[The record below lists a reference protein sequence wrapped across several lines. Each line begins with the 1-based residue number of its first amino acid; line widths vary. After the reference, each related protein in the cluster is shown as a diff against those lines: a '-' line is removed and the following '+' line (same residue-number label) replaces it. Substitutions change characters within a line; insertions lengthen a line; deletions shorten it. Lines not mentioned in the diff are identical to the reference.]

1 MKTKLIL
8 VISLLTLGLTPMKAQ
23 NKVTGTVTDK
33 NGYPIAGAKVENPKT
48 QQSVLTDPDGTFS
61 MTTDEMPKKL
71 KVRYVGMGDKTVK
84 YAPNM
89 NIKLK
94 EKAEWHFNVSAGIGQ
109 SKFVF
114 GSYGDDFKYQFAWKV
129 AVGAEK
135 EVLTNIYFMPSLM
148 FSNTN
153 SKYVNDNFDPVYMK
167 RYHHYNIQLALLGG
181 YDISFNDDVSIR
193 PKIGPYVGYVCGNGG
208 YSYFY
213 YYYDYD
219 SNFLNRFA
227 VGGIVGIDFNYK
239 KFVLG
244 VDYQLSFNHTIR
256 EEKLYT
262 GAGYITIGYKF

>member
-114 GSYGDDFKYQFAWKV
+114 GTYGDDFKYQFAWKV

-135 EVLTNIYFMPSLM
+135 EVLTNIYFMPSLI

-153 SKYVNDNFDPVYMK
+153 SKYEYWDYSEKF
-167 RYHHYNIQLALLGG
+167 HHYNIQLALLGG
-181 YDISFNDDVSIR
+181 YDISFNNDMSIR
-193 PKIGPYVGYVCGNGG
+193 PKIGPYVGYVCGR
-208 YSYFY
+208 SF
-213 YYYDYD
+213 DV
-219 SNFLNRFA
+219 LNRFA

-239 KFVLG
+239 NFVLG